1 MKGNGMK
8 KGSTIFLRGV
18 ILLLAVAALFLA
30 TLILPAIYQ
39 GWEEAYPTFAYLRF
53 PFLIGLAATMVPFF
67 IALYQ
72 TLKLLDYIDKN
83 TAFSEQSIQR
93 LRYITYCAVA
103 FSVLYVAMLPIV
115 YIVADR
121 VDAPG
126 LMVIG
131 FTMSF
136 APVVI
141 AVFAAVL
148 QKLLQSAID
157 MKSEN
162 DLTV

>member
-1 MKGNGMK
+1 MK
-8 KGSTIFLRGV
+8 KGSTFFLRGV
-18 ILLLAVAALFLA
+18 ILLLALVALFLA
-30 TLILPAIYQ
+30 VLILPAIYH
-39 GWEEAYPTFAYLRF
+39 GWDDAYPTFAYLKF
-53 PFLIGLAATMVPFF
+53 PFIVGLTATIVPFF

-83 TAFSEQSIQR
+83 TAFSEQSISR
-93 LRYITYCAVA
+93 LRYIKYCAVV
-103 FSVLYVAMLPIV
+103 FSVLYMAMLPIV
-115 YIVADR
+115 YIIADR

-131 FTMSF
+131 LAMSF

-157 MKSEN
+157 IKSEN